1 VFNSKEEVAAL
12 FAAYKVL
19 EEQNIE
25 FVNHGTFR
33 SLEATCHGMQGFW
46 VLVEGEDPKFVP
58 REVVE
63 GLSRCLIKAEAVS
76 LRDMPTVSVVPS
88 PEGSVDKSLN
98 WDSPEIQ
105 RRLLDIMAEA
115 QAADTRYIRVIS
127 KSKAGRQTTLA
138 RIPQGA
144 NADVVVK
151 TIMHARRK
159 TKERTVMAEV
169 LKKNLKRS
177 MARSFPLDL
186 HSN

>member
-1 VFNSKEEVAAL
+1 
-12 FAAYKVL
+12 
-19 EEQNIE
+19 
-25 FVNHGTFR
+25 
-33 SLEATCHGMQGFW
+33 
-46 VLVEGEDPKFVP
+46 
-58 REVVE
+58 
-63 GLSRCLIKAEAVS
+63 
-76 LRDMPTVSVVPS
+76 MPTASAVPS
-88 PEGSVDKSLN
+88 PEGSGNKSLN

-105 RRLLDIMAEA
+105 KRLLDIMAEA

-169 LKKNLKRS
+169 LKMNLKRS
-177 MARSFPLDL
+177 MARSFPLEL
-186 HSN
+186 QTR